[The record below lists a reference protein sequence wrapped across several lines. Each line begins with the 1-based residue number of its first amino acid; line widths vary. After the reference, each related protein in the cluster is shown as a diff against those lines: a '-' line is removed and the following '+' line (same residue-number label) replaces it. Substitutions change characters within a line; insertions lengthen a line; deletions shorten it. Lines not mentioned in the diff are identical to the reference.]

1 MSDVAAAFDAM
12 NAEIIRPCLRAEAR
26 RAALCAKFPD
36 EFEHGYRTGYL
47 GENQPP
53 CDAAGYMIGH
63 HTWPLE
69 RKNSWFTGWNLGN
82 VESARP
88 VREAGDG

>member
-1 MSDVAAAFDAM
+1 MNDVAAAFDAM
-12 NAEIIRPCLRAEAR
+12 NAELRSWPRAEAV
-26 RAALCAKFPD
+26 RAALCAKFPN

-63 HTWPLE
+63 HTWPLD
-69 RKNSWFTGWNLGN
+69 RKNAWFAGFNLGHF
-82 VESARP
+82 E
-88 VREAGDG
+88 REIGP

>member
-1 MSDVAAAFDAM
+1 MTARERLPNRRQCETF
-12 NAEIIRPCLRAEAR
+12 EFTRAEAV
-26 RAALCAKFPD
+26 RAALCAKFPS

-63 HTWPLE
+63 HTWPLD
-69 RKNSWFTGWNLGN
+69 RKNAWYAGWNLGN
-82 VESARP
+82 IES
-88 VREAGDG
+88 EDG